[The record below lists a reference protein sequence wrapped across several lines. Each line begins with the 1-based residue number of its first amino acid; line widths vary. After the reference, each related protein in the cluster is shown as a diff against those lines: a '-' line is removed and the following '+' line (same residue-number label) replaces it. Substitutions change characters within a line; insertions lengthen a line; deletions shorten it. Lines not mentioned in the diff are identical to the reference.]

1 MNFDGWTIKEI
12 PKAIAQNLVVKNHY
26 LHRKA
31 PCSIAFGLFNQEQ
44 ELLGV
49 VMYGVPASRSLC
61 TGLAGLEYAN
71 EIYELTRL
79 WVDDKAPKNGES
91 FLIGNSLRKVQKKLI
106 VSYAEVEQ
114 GHLGVV
120 YQATNWLYTG
130 LSAKHSEYRLD
141 GVKNKTHSR
150 HLFDEF
156 GGING
161 AKKHYGDRLQKHER
175 PRKHRYVFINA
186 KGNIKKQLLQKLN
199 YKITDYPKK
208 KSQ

>member
-1 MNFDGWTIKEI
+1 MSLQGWTVQEI
-12 PKAIAQNLVVKNHY
+12 PKAVAQEIVVKNHY
-26 LHRKA
+26 PHRKA
-31 PCSIAFGLFNQEQ
+31 PCSKAFGLFNEKQ

-61 TGLAGLEYAN
+61 VGLAGLDLSN

-79 WVDDKAPKNGES
+79 WVDDSAPKNGES
-91 FLIGNSLRKVQKKLI
+91 FLIGNSLRNVNKKLI

-120 YQATNWLYTG
+120 YQATNWFYTG
-130 LSAKHSEYRLD
+130 LSARHSEWRLD
-141 GVKNKTHSR
+141 GVKNTTHSR

-161 AKKHYGDRLQKHER
+161 AKKHYGSRLQKHER
-175 PRKHRYVFINA
+175 ARKHRYVFINA
-186 KGNIKKQLLQKLN
+186 KGKRKAELLSKLN
-199 YKITDYPKK
+199 YKITNYPKVAA
-208 KSQ
+208 